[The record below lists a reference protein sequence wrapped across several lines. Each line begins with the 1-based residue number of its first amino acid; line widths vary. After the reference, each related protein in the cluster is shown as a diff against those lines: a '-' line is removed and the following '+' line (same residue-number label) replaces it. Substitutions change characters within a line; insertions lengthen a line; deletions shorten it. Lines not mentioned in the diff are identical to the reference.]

1 MNIICPIC
9 TRDTPD
15 CYQERHHL
23 IPRCKKGKET
33 VLVCKSCGDALH
45 QLFTEK
51 EMKKMYNTIAVILTN
66 EDVQKWVAWVKK
78 KPNDFSICMATKKR
92 R

>member
-1 MNIICPIC
+1 M
-9 TRDTPD
+9 
-15 CYQERHHL
+15 E
-23 IPRCKKGKET
+23 
-33 VLVCKSCGDALH
+33 
-45 QLFTEK
+45 
-51 EMKKMYNTIAVILTN
+51 KMYNTIAVILTN